1 MEESLP
7 QWKNRFDKIWTA
19 FEENRKELEKVY
31 PLLPVSVF
39 QADLNHSNIL
49 LDDDKN
55 FVGMLDFN
63 LCGRDTVLNH
73 LFREILLEYDI
84 CKNDIFYSKEAND
97 RTTELFLSKVRLVAE
112 AYPFSELE
120 KSAAVLVYRYLRPF
134 WWRPSHEIEKVK
146 DDAEKVCR
154 IFEWVENELARTD
167 LVF

>member
-84 CKNDIFYSKEAND
+84 CKNDIFYSKEPND